1 MFPGPLLDHELMH
14 LLTKQGILAQFN
26 RLPEAGFVEQVQALL
41 HIVIL
46 LVLAMA
52 MLFVCLTDRL
62 CQDLADVIHNLSLG
76 DRVELLGHGIQKFR

>member
-1 MFPGPLLDHELMH
+1 MRIMFPGPLLDHEFMH
-14 LLTKQGILAQFN
+14 LLTKQGILAQFK

-52 MLFVCLTDRL
+52 NFFSCALQIVCARIWLT
-62 CQDLADVIHNLSLG
+62 
-76 DRVELLGHGIQKFR
+76 